1 MLSRVKLV
9 VTRTDDDRLP
19 FDVVQYAVRRA
30 LDIEFD
36 DPLFVEGLAAAFAGM
51 VDDSSLDENLS
62 GAQIAH
68 VQALLSVLT
77 DAWQALPV
85 GEELELE

>member
-1 MLSRVKLV
+1 MKLV

-36 DPLFVEGLAAAFAGM
+36 DPLLVEGLAAAFAGM
-51 VDDSSLDENLS
+51 IDDSSLDENLS
-62 GAQIAH
+62 GEQIAH
-68 VQALLSVLT
+68 VQALLSALT
-77 DAWQALPV
+77 DAWHALPV
-85 GEELELE
+85 GEHLELEW

>member
-1 MLSRVKLV
+1 VKLV

-30 LDIEFD
+30 LAIEFD
-36 DPLFVEGLAAAFAGM
+36 DPLLVEGLAAAFAGL

-62 GAQIAH
+62 GEQITH
-68 VQALLSVLT
+68 VQALLAVLT
-77 DAWQALPV
+77 DAWHALPI
-85 GEELELE
+85 GETLELE